1 MVPVNRH
8 SGWNGCAHVVFASG
22 LTHNIYYLKLSAY
35 SERSYRLQAWG
46 SMNEVRQIFIE
57 RLVKKGADPSSL
69 PGILRALSKI
79 LSGNPDIDP
88 AAANEKLSYLGWKE
102 IEVDYHLL
110 QLALAYFESEDPQSP
125 ERFSQNDS
133 RRQAMRLRE
142 VNTTPETVSEF
153 DNS

>member
-1 MVPVNRH
+1 
-8 SGWNGCAHVVFASG
+8 
-22 LTHNIYYLKLSAY
+22 
-35 SERSYRLQAWG
+35 
-46 SMNEVRQIFIE
+46 MNEVRKIFIE

-142 VNTTPETVSEF
+142 VNTRPENSNEF
-153 DNS
+153 DNG

>member
-1 MVPVNRH
+1 
-8 SGWNGCAHVVFASG
+8 
-22 LTHNIYYLKLSAY
+22 
-35 SERSYRLQAWG
+35 
-46 SMNEVRQIFIE
+46 MNDVRQIFID

-79 LSGNPDIDP
+79 LSANPDIDP

-102 IEVDYHLL
+102 IAVDYHLL
-110 QLALAYFESEDPQSP
+110 QLSLAYFESEDPQSS

-133 RRQAMRLRE
+133 RRQAMRLRD
-142 VNTTPETVSEF
+142 VSTPPETLNEF